1 MKTVPYLLLSFSILL
16 GLVSCQKDSL
26 PLSSKSARIT
36 QCVVTG
42 GGRNT
47 INDPAKFP
55 YLLYYTVTASLTD
68 LNGVEEWGL
77 YCNDGD
83 NRKEYKFDD
92 ISKIGSKEMNLYVGD
107 KSYHE
112 KSNKRYVDVEYQL
125 GLYVK
130 RRGENGEL
138 KSYYSTRESYRFYY
152 EFTSSPSVVFS
163 NPQIISTTEIETEKG
178 EMYHTEFSFDMTI
191 TGSLE
196 IDYLEYKVSSN
207 RKMDVGPFYMA
218 DGTHSITSTANYY
231 KDTGIF
237 FSQWVTIRT
246 LAGED
251 IDSSNWLN
259 LSGNPIMSKIE
270 VSHTE
275 KQL

>member
-1 MKTVPYLLLSFSILL
+1 MKAIPYLFLSFPVLF
-16 GLVSCQKDSL
+16 GLVSCQKDAL
-26 PLSSKSARIT
+26 PLSSKSARVT

-47 INDPAKFP
+47 LSESSRFP
-55 YLLYYTVTASLTD
+55 YLLTYDVKASLTD
-68 LNGVEEWGL
+68 LDGVEEWGI
-77 YCNDGD
+77 YCNDD
-83 NRKEYKFDD
+83 NQREEHKFAEV
-92 ISKIGSKEMNLYVGD
+92 SKSGTNDMNLFVGA
-107 KSYHE
+107 KYFHE
-112 KSNKRYVDVEYQL
+112 KSDKRYVDVNYKL
-125 GLYVK
+125 GVYVK
-130 RRGENGEL
+130 RRGKDGEL
-138 KSYYSTRESYRFYY
+138 KTYYGNMESFRFYY

-178 EMYHTEFSFDMTI
+178 EMYHTEFSYDMTI

-207 RKMDVGPFYMA
+207 RKMDFGPFYMA

-231 KDTGIF
+231 KDTGIS

-270 VSHTE
+270 VSRTE